1 MSSFET
7 YVQNL
12 LVTNQV
18 TDTELAK
25 AVQLLKLYAPV
36 FRQSVERLGELSQEC
51 YASRRQSVVDFLNLA
66 IDYDHDKDCRHIA
79 ERLELTGQAMPF
91 FEIMEITL
99 LRVRDDPLHGDLYY
113 RILRFRYFDC
123 FCKTNEDAFLSANI
137 APATFYRH
145 IKKAQRAFAAIL
157 WHIVIP
163 DFVLAY
169 GQKGEGSP
177 DLSPSTGT
185 AMRVG

>member
-1 MSSFET
+1 MSSIET

-36 FRQSVERLGELSQEC
+36 FRQSVERIGEVSQEC
-51 YASRRQSVVDFLNLA
+51 YASRHQSVVDFLHLA
-66 IDYDHDKDCRHIA
+66 IDYDHDKDCQHIT

-123 FCKTNEDAFLSANI
+123 FCKTNEDAYLSAHI
-137 APATFYRH
+137 AAATYYRH
-145 IKKAQRAFAAIL
+145 IKDAQKLFASIL

-163 DFVLAY
+163 DFTIKY
-169 GQKGEGSP
+169 SP
-177 DLSPSTGT
+177 QSVANTG
-185 AMRVG
+185 VSSVFPCQ